1 MARVRPPFAA
11 PTHQDGGRDIPEDA
25 THTVTFRHP
34 GYRDEHNIIIVLP
47 ALDDAQGG
55 IHHETALTACAIVA
69 GNRWD
74 GFLREQGTGS
84 RVTTPRDGILKGKD
98 YFFCLS
104 GDAKERYPLVPIFA
118 HWRFPHGDLP
128 SSWSQLR
135 VPNMPPSRALPRQG
149 SLTDAL
155 LARDISC
162 RLTAT
167 VEGTEHAHLVPRTEV
182 DRFRR
187 NTMFRYGVAPR
198 PEIEPIDGPRNALL
212 LRSDIHTVF
221 DQRRFAI
228 TLKPLPVASDSA
240 ATHGLAVHLFSP
252 GLSEQFAKLYHGI
265 ALQPLYGVA
274 PEYLF
279 ARFAWTVFAYS
290 AQFLEQGTKRALYI
304 VHDGETSEQEL
315 NADQCMQ
322 LYLSRK
328 SRSLSPSKRKRDDGG
343 SIQEGECDAEG
354 QEDEDE
360 DEGRYRGRA
369 RLRSP
374 VCLAASESTA
384 FQALLA
390 VTDTTSTVTHD
401 LDAPSSADPRAAL

>member
-1 MARVRPPFAA
+1 
-11 PTHQDGGRDIPEDA
+11 
-25 THTVTFRHP
+25 
-34 GYRDEHNIIIVLP
+34 
-47 ALDDAQGG
+47 
-55 IHHETALTACAIVA
+55 
-69 GNRWD
+69 
-74 GFLREQGTGS
+74 
-84 RVTTPRDGILKGKD
+84 
-98 YFFCLS
+98 
-104 GDAKERYPLVPIFA
+104 
-118 HWRFPHGDLP
+118 
-128 SSWSQLR
+128 
-135 VPNMPPSRALPRQG
+135 MPPCWALPRQG

-182 DRFRR
+182 DWFRR

-198 PEIEPIDGPRNALL
+198 LEIEPIDVPRNALL

-221 DQRRFAI
+221 DLRRFAI

-252 GLSEQFAKLYHGI
+252 GLSEQFAKLYHGV
-265 ALQPLYGVA
+265 ALQPLFGVA

-304 VHDGETSEQEL
+304 VHDGETSEQEV

-343 SIQEGECDAEG
+343 SVQEGECDAEG

-374 VCLAASESTA
+374 GCVVAPILAASHSP
-384 FQALLA
+384 LA
-390 VTDTTSTVTHD
+390 TDLPWLTDASTVASEKDVASPAD
-401 LDAPSSADPRAAL
+401 LDASANVDAKNDLPGQGTIVCGLPT